1 MYPDLSYFFH
11 DIFGTQPDN
20 WTSIFKT
27 FGLFLVL
34 AILSAAWML
43 FMELKRKADEG
54 KFTPEKV
61 KTIIG
66 APATPWEII
75 SNGIFGFILGW
86 KVSYIAKNFEEF
98 QIDPAALAFSSKG
111 NLIIGI
117 AVGLAFAAFR
127 YWEKEKD
134 KITPP
139 KVVTENIFPHD
150 RIGDITIVAAVTGIA
165 GAKIF
170 ALIEDLPTFF
180 ADPIGTFFSGS
191 GLAIYGGYVGGTIG
205 VLTYLKRHNIT
216 PIHLMDAIAPAL
228 MISYAVGRMGCQ
240 FSGDGDWGIVA
251 AAMPDWWFLPD
262 WIWSYT
268 YPHNVNND
276 GVKIADC
283 AWRYC
288 AELPKGV
295 YPTPIYEIFMA
306 TAMGAFLWGLRKRIL
321 IPGMLFFIYLM
332 LNGVERFIIEGIRV
346 NDRYPYF
353 GLNFTQAEWIAV
365 ILFLMG
371 AIGCVVVWK
380 KDKAKATV

>member
-43 FMELKRKADEG
+43 YMELKRKAGEG
-54 KFTPEKV
+54 KFTAEKI
-61 KTIIG
+61 KTTIG
-66 APATPWEII
+66 SPATPWEII

-117 AVGLAFAAFR
+117 VVGLAFAAFR

-134 KITPP
+134 KLTPP
-139 KVVTENIFPHD
+139 KVVTENVFPHD
-150 RIGDITIVAAVTGIA
+150 RIGDITIIAAITGIA

-191 GLAIYGGYVGGTIG
+191 GLAIYGGLIGGTIG
-205 VLTYLKRHNIT
+205 VMIYLKKHNIA
-216 PIHLMDAIAPAL
+216 PIHVMDAVAPAL
-228 MISYAVGRMGCQ
+228 MISYGVGRMGCQ

-251 AAMPDWWFLPD
+251 AAMPDSWFLPE
-262 WIWSYT
+262 WMWSYT

-288 AELPKGV
+288 AELPEGV
-295 YPTPIYEIFMA
+295 YPTPIYEIFMSFVI
-306 TAMGAFLWGLRKRIL
+306 GGFLWAIRKRLL

-332 LNGVERFIIEGIRV
+332 FNGIERFIIEGIRV
-346 NDRYPYF
+346 NDRYPYL
-353 GLNFTQAEWIAV
+353 GLDFSQAQWIAV
-365 ILFLMG
+365 ILFLIG
-371 AIGCVVVWK
+371 LIGCVVVWQK
-380 KDKAKATV
+380 YKPKA